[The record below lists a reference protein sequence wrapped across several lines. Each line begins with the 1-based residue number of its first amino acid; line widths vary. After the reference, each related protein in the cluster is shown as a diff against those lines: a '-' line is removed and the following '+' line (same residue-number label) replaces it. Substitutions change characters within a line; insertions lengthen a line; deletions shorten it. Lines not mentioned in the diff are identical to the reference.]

1 MTNVPPSRLGIGIS
15 GQVSVLTL
23 AQSLPLPISNP
34 HRLTRSELLFKQA
47 TGIDPRA
54 LRISSSEDGA
64 FFLFMEMRLE
74 HQWVSYDMTPVKWIK
89 ATKEFNERLAAG
101 GEGRRP
107 SPGQKHPRALMEKL
121 AEIEGKVAD
130 QLYHND
136 FKSAPFLGS
145 LTHI

>member
-1 MTNVPPSRLGIGIS
+1 
-15 GQVSVLTL
+15 
-23 AQSLPLPISNP
+23 
-34 HRLTRSELLFKQA
+34 
-47 TGIDPRA
+47 
-54 LRISSSEDGA
+54 
-64 FFLFMEMRLE
+64 MEMRLE